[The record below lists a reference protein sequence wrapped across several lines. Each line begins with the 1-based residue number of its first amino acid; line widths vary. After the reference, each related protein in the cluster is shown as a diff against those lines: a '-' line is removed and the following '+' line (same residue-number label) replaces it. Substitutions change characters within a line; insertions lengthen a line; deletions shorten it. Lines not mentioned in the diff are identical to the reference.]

1 MKKWRY
7 VLLVLCTAVISI
19 SGTYLMTY
27 FMRSEEN
34 KQKYEDISEIGFP
47 ATEADHEEENDQQG
61 VKQSE
66 DDFDYQSLVAI
77 NSDCVG
83 WIQIPGTDINYP
95 VVQAAD
101 NEFYLTHNF
110 NRETAACGAIFM
122 DYRNDVDAKA
132 EHLILYGH
140 QMKDNS
146 MFKQLNG
153 YKEEMFYKEH
163 PNISLYLHK
172 QKYEYEIT
180 AVYVTNVANG
190 GSYYNYLHWNTRKE
204 QLNYFQQKMDGYH
217 LLRELRKESNIPV
230 IILSAKD
237 ADSEKILGLNL
248 GADDYIAK
256 PFNPLEAVARINSN
270 IRRFYTLGNGEADHQ
285 AVSLLKVKDLMLDKD
300 SCVLKKDGKQIELTS
315 VEFRIMELFMEHPG
329 KVFTKQQIYEY
340 GWGEEYII
348 ADNNIM
354 VCISKLRAKLD
365 EDPSAYIKTIR
376 GLGYRLEK

>member
-1 MKKWRY
+1 MKRWRY

-34 KQKYEDISEIGFP
+34 KQEYEDISQIGFP
-47 ATEADHEEENDQQG
+47 ETEADHEEENDQQD

-66 DDFDYQSLVAI
+66 DD
-77 NSDCVG
+77 
-83 WIQIPGTDINYP
+83 
-95 VVQAAD
+95 
-101 NEFYLTHNF
+101 F

-153 YKEEMFYKEH
+153 YKKEMFYKEH
-163 PNISLYLHK
+163 PNISLYLHE

-204 QLNYFQQKMDGYH
+204 QLNYLQQKMAGYQLYDTGKKVMETDE
-217 LLRELRKESNIPV
+217 LLSLSTCEYSSDNGRLIIQARRKE
-230 IILSAKD
+230 AQ
-237 ADSEKILGLNL
+237 
-248 GADDYIAK
+248 
-256 PFNPLEAVARINSN
+256 IN
-270 IRRFYTLGNGEADHQ
+270 
-285 AVSLLKVKDLMLDKD
+285 
-300 SCVLKKDGKQIELTS
+300 GKQI
-315 VEFRIMELFMEHPG
+315 I
-329 KVFTKQQIYEY
+329 
-340 GWGEEYII
+340 
-348 ADNNIM
+348 
-354 VCISKLRAKLD
+354 
-365 EDPSAYIKTIR
+365 
-376 GLGYRLEK
+376 